1 MRVLMRAILSLC
13 ARCVCLGALA
23 CGLAHAQPRPAQ
35 PTAVASS
42 PYLLTRWTTENG
54 LPQNSVTSIA
64 QTPDGYL
71 WVGTFGGL
79 ARFDGVRFTIFNSA
93 NTPALPNSRITALH
107 LGRDGSLWIGAE
119 SGAITRF
126 QQGRFSLFTRLQ
138 PLARGS
144 IFIRAMYEDRQG
156 DLWVGADEF
165 AGLRRFRAGD
175 AARQEYYDAR
185 HGLSQSTVHSICED
199 RDGRLWVSASNG
211 LALFH
216 EKNEEQPDRFTIEL
230 AEPRLDWLF
239 TIQPHAEGGLWLLKQ
254 SSLNRFHQGRL
265 TRVLN
270 TPFNNY
276 LAAGLCR
283 TRAGEVLYSASS
295 DSLASIKPGGKPD
308 GLAERNKSDVV
319 TRINLDSKR
328 AYVKALLEDREGNL
342 WLGTISSGLQRLRQ
356 RRVMMLNAATGLPDR
371 GCNSVRED
379 KNGVLWIGTG
389 NGLCRLAD
397 GKLTTYITPAV
408 RNLGGGYSVGGLYEA
423 RDGMLWYGLGNYVV
437 RYDGQRFREYR
448 IPWLDLV
455 SAIMEDRNGQMWLG
469 SRYGLARFEN
479 GRTTLYTQQHGLV
492 DNDVKLIFED
502 RDGALWLGTPNG
514 LSRFVNGRFTNYTT
528 REGLSNDY
536 VRDIHQD
543 QDGALWLATYGGGLN
558 RLHHGQFT
566 HFTARQDLHD
576 DFVSRILPDTE
587 AGRDDFWLLGNHGIF
602 RVSRR
607 ALNEV
612 AAGRSRSV
620 HCLVYNEADGMQP
633 SEGQGGH
640 QPAGWRARDGRFY
653 FPTVRGV
660 AVLDARAL
668 DVTPP
673 PVHVERL
680 VLDGVELDPGQPLV
694 VEPGQSNLEI
704 HYTGLSL
711 GKPEQVQFSY
721 QLSGQQE
728 AWQDVGTRRT
738 VYFQQLQPGTYRFN
752 VKALSP
758 NGVWSAQ
765 PAGLQIVVKP
775 RLLQTWWFRGL
786 AGLFVAGLLVLGY
799 RQRLKFYQRRTR
811 QQAEFARLLL
821 ASQERERER
830 IAAEL
835 HDGLSQ
841 SLTIIKNRAL
851 SALKAPDDRERSLEQ
866 LREIAEAA
874 SQTIDEVKDV
884 IYDLRPLH
892 LDQLGLTVSLSQL
905 LHEISETYGLTVHRE
920 LEKLDDVLSPELAS
934 GIYRIVQESL
944 NNVIRHAEAQHVT
957 VRLHAQGAGVKLSIQ
972 DDGQGFIPGQPPS
985 PGRKGG
991 LGLVSITER
1000 AKLLGGRALIQS
1012 TPGHGTIVTVE
1023 LPLIKVSKELA

>member
-1 MRVLMRAILSLC
+1 MSAGSVN
-13 ARCVCLGALA
+13 
-23 CGLAHAQPRPAQ
+23 
-35 PTAVASS
+35 ASS
-42 PYLLTRWTTENG
+42 SSPFLITQWTTENG

-64 QTPDGYL
+64 QTADGYL
-71 WVGTFGGL
+71 WLGTFGGL

-119 SGAITRF
+119 NGAITRL

-211 LALFH
+211 LAMFH
-216 EKNEEQPDRFTIEL
+216 EKSAEQPEHFTIEL
-230 AEPRLDWLF
+230 AEPGLDWLF

-283 TRAGEVLYSASS
+283 TRAGEVLYSAWS

-308 GLAERNKSDVV
+308 GLAERNKPDAV
-319 TRINLDSKR
+319 TRINLDSKGS
-328 AYVKALLEDREGNL
+328 YVKALFEDREGNL
-342 WLGTISSGLQRLRQ
+342 WLGTISSGLLRLRQ
-356 RRVMMLNAATGLPDR
+356 RRVTMLNAATGLPDR
-371 GCNSVRED
+371 GCHSVRED
-379 KNGVLWIGTG
+379 KNGVLWIGTS
-389 NGLCRLAD
+389 NGLCRLAG

-437 RYDGQRFREYR
+437 RYDGQRFTEYR

-469 SRYGLARFEN
+469 SRYGLAHFQN
-479 GRTTLYTQQHGLV
+479 GKTTLYTQQHGLV

-502 RDGALWLGTPNG
+502 QAGALWLGTPNG
-514 LSRFVNGRFTNYTT
+514 LSRFVNGQFTNYTT

-558 RLHHGQFT
+558 RWHQGKIT
-566 HFTARQDLHD
+566 HLTTRQGLHD

-587 AGRDDFWLLGNHGIF
+587 QGRDDFWLLGNHGIF

-607 ALNEV
+607 ALIDV
-612 AAGRSRSV
+612 AEGRDRSV
-620 HCLVYNEADGMQP
+620 HCVVYNEADGMQP

-660 AVLDARAL
+660 AMVDPRLGKAA
-668 DVTPP
+668 PP
-673 PVHVERL
+673 FVHIERL
-680 VLDGVELDPGQPLV
+680 VLDGTAQELRQSLEVLPGQ
-694 VEPGQSNLEI
+694 GNLEI

-711 GKPEQVQFSY
+711 GNPEQVRFSY
-721 QLSGQQE
+721 QMSGQQQ

-738 VYFQQLQPGTYRFN
+738 IYFPQLHPGTYRFS
-752 VKALSP
+752 VRALSP
-758 NGVWSAQ
+758 DGVWSEQA
-765 PAGLQIVVKP
+765 AAVNIVVKP
-775 RLLQTWWFRGL
+775 HFWQTSWFQ
-786 AGLFVAGLLVLGY
+786 LLVLGGLAGGLALAY
-799 RQRLKFYQRRTR
+799 RQRVAWYQRRTAR
-811 QQAEFARLLL
+811 QEAFAQALIN
-821 ASQERERER
+821 SQERERQR
-830 IAAEL
+830 IAGEL
-835 HDGLSQ
+835 HDGLGQSLAIIKQRALQ
-841 SLTIIKNRAL
+841 SLTRR
-851 SALKAPDDRERSLEQ
+851 DDNELLVEQ
-866 LREIAEAA
+866 LQEIAEASTEA
-874 SQTIDEVKDV
+874 LNEMRQAVF
-884 IYDLRPLH
+884 DLRPRQ
-892 LDQLGLTVSLSQL
+892 LDRLGLQGALEDL
-905 LHEISETYGLTVHRE
+905 LERMHALNGWQITEQ
-920 LEKLDDVLSPELAS
+920 LDDVGARFTPES
-934 GIYRIVQESL
+934 ENSIFRIIQESL
-944 NNVIRHAEAQHVT
+944 NNIGKHAAASAVTLRIKLRDEVLEILIEDNGCGFDSNANPAGSGLHNIRER
-957 VRLHAQGAGVKLSIQ
+957 VRLLKGKVTIESVPGKGTKLCVNLPVPCPETSIQGA
-972 DDGQGFIPGQPPS
+972 
-985 PGRKGG
+985 
-991 LGLVSITER
+991 
-1000 AKLLGGRALIQS
+1000 
-1012 TPGHGTIVTVE
+1012 TPR
-1023 LPLIKVSKELA
+1023 

>member
-1 MRVLMRAILSLC
+1 MWCALLGWPGGVTLAASVRA
-13 ARCVCLGALA
+13 AT
-23 CGLAHAQPRPAQ
+23 PAA
-35 PTAVASS
+35 TNAVS
-42 PYLLTRWTTENG
+42 PYLVTRWTTENG
-54 LPQNSVTSIA
+54 LPQNSVTSLA

-79 ARFDGVRFTIFNSA
+79 ARFDGVKFTIFNSA
-93 NTPALPNSRITALH
+93 NTPALPNNRITALH
-107 LGRDGSLWIGAE
+107 VGRDGSLWIGAE
-119 SGAITRF
+119 SGVITRLR
-126 QQGRFSLFTRLQ
+126 QGQFSLFTRLQ
-138 PLARGS
+138 PSARGALQ
-144 IFIRAMYEDRQG
+144 IRVMYEDRRG

-175 AARQEYYDAR
+175 ATRQEFYDAR
-185 HGLSQSTVHSICED
+185 HGLSQSTVQSIGED
-199 RDGRLWVSASNG
+199 RDGKLWVSASNG
-211 LALFH
+211 LAQFH
-216 EKNEEQPDRFTIEL
+216 EKGAEQPAHFTVEL
-230 AEPRLDWLF
+230 AEPGLDWLF

-254 SSLNRFHQGRL
+254 SGLYRFQQGRL
-265 TRVLN
+265 TRVLR
-270 TPFNNY
+270 TPHNNY
-276 LAAGLCR
+276 LIAGLCQ
-283 TRAGEVLYSASS
+283 TRAGELLYSVSS
-295 DSLASIKPGGKPD
+295 ESLVSIKPD
-308 GLAERNKSDVV
+308 GQTGSLTEPNAPEVV
-319 TRINLDSKR
+319 TRINLDAANLDAANRS
-328 AYVKALLEDREGNL
+328 YVRALLEDREGNL
-342 WLGTISSGLQRLRQ
+342 WLATISGGLLRLSQ
-356 RRVMMLNAATGLPDR
+356 RRVTMLNAATGLPDR
-371 GCNSVRED
+371 GCHSVRED
-379 KNGVLWIGTG
+379 KNGVLWIGTS

-397 GKLTTYITPAV
+397 GKVTTYITPAV
-408 RNLGGGYSVGGLYEA
+408 RHLGGGYSVGGLYEA
-423 RDGMLWYGLGNYVV
+423 RDGLLWYGLGNYLV
-437 RYDGQRFREYR
+437 RYDGQRFTEYR
-448 IPWLDLV
+448 MPWLDLI
-455 SAIMEDRNGQMWLG
+455 SAIVEDRQGQMWLG
-469 SRYGLARFEN
+469 SRYGLVRFEH
-479 GRTTLYTQQHGLV
+479 GQKQLYTQRDGLV

-514 LSRFVNGRFTNYTT
+514 LSRFVNGQFTNFTM
-528 REGLSNDY
+528 REGLSNDS
-536 VRDIHQD
+536 VRDIYQD

-558 RLHHGQFT
+558 RWYQGQFR
-566 HFTARQDLHD
+566 HFTARQGLHD

-587 AGRDDFWLLGNHGIF
+587 AGRDDFWLLGNQGIF

-607 ALNEV
+607 DLNEV
-612 AAGRSRSV
+612 AAGRARRV
-620 HCLVYNEADGMQP
+620 HCAVYNEADGMQP

-653 FPTVRGV
+653 FPTVRGM

-673 PVHVERL
+673 PVHLERL
-680 VLDGVELDPGQPLV
+680 VLDGVEHDPRQPLT

-738 VYFQQLQPGTYRFN
+738 IYFQQLQPGTYRFN

-765 PAGLQIVVKP
+765 PASLQIVVQP
-775 RLLQTWWFRGL
+775 RLRQTWWFRGL
-786 AGLFVAGLLVLGY
+786 AGLLVAGLLVLGY
-799 RQRLKFYQRRTR
+799 RQRLKFYQRRTT
-811 QQAEFARLLL
+811 QQSEFARLLL

-892 LDQLGLTVSLSQL
+892 LDQLGLTVSLTQL
-905 LHEISETYGLTVHRE
+905 LHEISEAYGLTVHRE
-920 LEKLDDVLSPELAS
+920 LEQLDAVLSPELAS

-957 VRLHAQGAGVKLSIQ
+957 VRLQAQGGWVKL
-972 DDGQGFIPGQPPS
+972 
-985 PGRKGG
+985 
-991 LGLVSITER
+991 
-1000 AKLLGGRALIQS
+1000 
-1012 TPGHGTIVTVE
+1012 TI
-1023 LPLIKVSKELA
+1023 